1 MEVVQMRRYFHYKVF
16 KHFIYTIKNYKAIIL
31 DKVIEN
37 VNQMLNSY
45 LSLKM
50 QLSAVVHPTV

>member
-1 MEVVQMRRYFHYKVF
+1 MRRYFHYKVF